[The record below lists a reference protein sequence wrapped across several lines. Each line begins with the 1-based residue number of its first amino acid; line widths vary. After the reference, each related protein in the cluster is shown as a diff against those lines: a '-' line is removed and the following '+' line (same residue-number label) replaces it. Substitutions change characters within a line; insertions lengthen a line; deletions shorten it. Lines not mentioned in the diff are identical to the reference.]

1 MNKYSK
7 VLELKN
13 TNFVTCHGLPD
24 NKNYSTCEDLIRIS
38 EATMKIPLF
47 RNIVKTRY
55 YLVGLLKISIGI
67 ILLRSTEKVT
77 SEFWTG
83 RIKTS
88 LSVTTLI
95 VKESKPGIPKP
106 LEVAFPA
113 ILVIM
118 EEILLLLC

>member
-1 MNKYSK
+1 MNRYSK

-24 NKNYSTCEDLIRIS
+24 NKNYSTCDDLIKIS
-38 EATMKIPLF
+38 EATIKIPLF

-67 ILLRSTEKVT
+67 ILLRSAEKVT
-77 SEFWTG
+77 SEFWSG

-95 VKESKPGIPKP
+95 VKESKLGILKP

>member
-1 MNKYSK
+1 MNRYSK
-7 VLELKN
+7 NLELKN

-24 NKNYSTCEDLIRIS
+24 NKNYSTCDDLIRIS
-38 EATMKIPLF
+38 EATIKIPLF

-77 SEFWTG
+77 SEFWSG

-95 VKESKPGIPKP
+95 VKESKLGILKP
-106 LEVAFPA
+106 QEVAFPA

-118 EEILLLLC
+118 EEILSLLC

>member
-1 MNKYSK
+1 MNRYSK

-24 NKNYSTCEDLIRIS
+24 NKNYSTCDDLIRIS
-38 EATMKIPLF
+38 EATIKIPLF

-77 SEFWTG
+77 SEFWSG

-95 VKESKPGIPKP
+95 VKESKLGIPKP
-106 LEVAFPA
+106 QEVAFPA

-118 EEILLLLC
+118 EEILSLLC

>member
-1 MNKYSK
+1 MNRYSK
-7 VLELKN
+7 VLELNN

-24 NKNYSTCEDLIRIS
+24 NKNYSTCDDLIKIS
-38 EATMKIPLF
+38 EATIKIPLF

-67 ILLRSTEKVT
+67 ILLRSAEKVT
-77 SEFWTG
+77 SEFWSG

-95 VKESKPGIPKP
+95 VKESKLGILKP

>member
-1 MNKYSK
+1 MNRYSK

-24 NKNYSTCEDLIRIS
+24 NKNYSTCDDLIRIS
-38 EATMKIPLF
+38 EATIKIPLL

-67 ILLRSTEKVT
+67 ILLRSSEKET
-77 SEFWTG
+77 SEFWSG

-95 VKESKPGIPKP
+95 VKESKLGILKP
-106 LEVAFPA
+106 LEVAFRA

-118 EEILLLLC
+118 EEILL

>member
-1 MNKYSK
+1 MNRYSK

-24 NKNYSTCEDLIRIS
+24 NKNYSTCDDLIRIS
-38 EATMKIPLF
+38 EATIKIPLF

-67 ILLRSTEKVT
+67 ILLRSAEKVT
-77 SEFWTG
+77 SEFWSG

-95 VKESKPGIPKP
+95 VKESKLGILKP
-106 LEVAFPA
+106 LEVAFQA

-118 EEILLLLC
+118 EEILL

>member
-1 MNKYSK
+1 MNRYSK

-24 NKNYSTCEDLIRIS
+24 NKNYSTCDDLIRIS
-38 EATMKIPLF
+38 EATIKIPLF

-77 SEFWTG
+77 SEFWSG

-95 VKESKPGIPKP
+95 VKESKLGILKP
-106 LEVAFPA
+106 QEVAFPA

-118 EEILLLLC
+118 EEILSLLC